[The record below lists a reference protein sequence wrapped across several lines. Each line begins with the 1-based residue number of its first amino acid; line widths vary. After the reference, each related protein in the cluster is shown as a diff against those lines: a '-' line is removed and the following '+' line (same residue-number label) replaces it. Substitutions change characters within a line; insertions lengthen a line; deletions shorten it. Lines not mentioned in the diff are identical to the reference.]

1 MKNYRKLLISDYKK
15 ILELILETKQLT
27 NPEDEELYD
36 KISHQYL
43 KGLKVNY
50 FKTAQTDSNEISAD
64 ILAVIIEI
72 LSTLTGTP
80 ENEMNESSKL
90 DSIKLTSIKRQ
101 RARQHINTYIK
112 ENGFEKYVSSS
123 EIIKCKT
130 IKDLLDIVKLKM
142 Q

>member
-1 MKNYRKLLISDYKK
+1 MKNHKKLLLSDYKK
-15 ILELILETKQLT
+15 ILEIILKSKELT
-27 NPEDEELYD
+27 SPENEDLYD

-50 FKTAQTDSNEISAD
+50 FNTAQTKSSIKPTD

-80 ENEMNESSKL
+80 EDEMNESTKL
-90 DSIKLTSIKRQ
+90 NSIKLTSIKRQ
-101 RARQHINTYIK
+101 RARQQINTYIK
-112 ENGFEKYVSSS
+112 ENGYKKYVTSS
-123 EIIKCKT
+123 EITKCET
-130 IKDLLDIVKLKM
+130 IKELLDIVKLKM